1 MKLPKNQNFLVL
13 LKNGSKWR
21 IIVTIT
27 AIVTIVTIV
36 TITAIVTI
44 VTIVTITAIVTIVT
58 VIAIVTIVI
67 AFIFKLIMLS

>member
-27 AIVTIVTIV
+27 AIVTIVT
-36 TITAIVTI
+36 
-44 VTIVTITAIVTIVT
+44 